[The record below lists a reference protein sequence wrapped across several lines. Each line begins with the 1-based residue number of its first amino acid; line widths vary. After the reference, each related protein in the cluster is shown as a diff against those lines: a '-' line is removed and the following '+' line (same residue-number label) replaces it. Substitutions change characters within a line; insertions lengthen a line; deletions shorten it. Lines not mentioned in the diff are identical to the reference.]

1 LILSKFKEKEN
12 IYFMLGISTVWKTGE
27 LKDGQ
32 KLMECFAGLG
42 FRDIELEYRISGDTF
57 KQIKQFLNKTK
68 DLKIVSIHN
77 FFPVPDIH
85 ETGGADIFH
94 FSSEDR
100 EERFLAVKYAVK
112 TIQIASELGARAV
125 ALHLGMIQMPAQGEF
140 FSMYD
145 AGKIGSDEHK
155 RKLDE
160 FRMLR
165 DRKKGEA
172 LDMML
177 LSMDEIQKAAEKYDV
192 DVGIENRY
200 DFRECPDYE
209 EMGVIFEKFGGGRIG
224 YWHDA
229 GHAKVQENLGVVET
243 KEMLD
248 AYGKYLAGVHLHDV
262 NGYSDHHVPGTG
274 EVDFDLLKKYLKK
287 DTIKI
292 LEIHPRET
300 EKDLMDGVDFLKN
313 MGLE

>member
-1 LILSKFKEKEN
+1 E
-12 IYFMLGISTVWKTGE
+12 
-27 LKDGQ
+27 
-32 KLMECFAGLG
+32 LMECFAGLG

-57 KQIKQFLNKTK
+57 KQIKQFLNKAK

-77 FFPVPDIH
+77 FFPVPDIL
-85 ETGGADIFH
+85 ETGGADVFH

-100 EERFLAVKYAVK
+100 EERSLAVKYAVK

-125 ALHLGMIQMPAQGEF
+125 VLHLGMVQMDTVSNEL
-140 FSMYD
+140 FSLYD
-145 AGKIGSDEHK
+145 TGKMGSSEHK
-155 RKLDE
+155 SKLEEIRK
-160 FRMLR
+160 LR
-165 DRKKGEA
+165 DRKKGKT

-177 LSMDEIQKAAEKYDV
+177 LSMDEIQKAAERHDV

-200 DFRECPDYE
+200 YFRECPSFD

-224 YWHDA
+224 YWHDV
-229 GHAKVQENLGVVET
+229 GHAKVQENLGIVGT
-243 KEMLD
+243 KELLD
-248 AYGKYLAGVHLHDV
+248 AYGKLLIGVHFHDV
-262 NGYSDHHVPGTG
+262 NGYSDHHVPGIG

>member
-1 LILSKFKEKEN
+1 
-12 IYFMLGISTVWKTGE
+12 MLGISTVWKSGE

-32 KLMECFAGLG
+32 ELMECFAGLG
-42 FRDIELEYRISGDTF
+42 FREVELEYRIDGNTF
-57 KQIKQFLNKTK
+57 KQIKQFLNKTN

-77 FFPVPDIH
+77 FFPVPDIL
-85 ETGGADIFH
+85 ETGGADVFH

-100 EERFLAVKYAVK
+100 EERSLAVKYAAK

-125 ALHLGMIQMPAQGEF
+125 VLHLGMIQMDAQKEF
-140 FSMYD
+140 FDLYD
-145 AGKIGSDEHK
+145 AGKIGSEEYERVLEEFKVQRDS
-155 RKLDE
+155 RKG
-160 FRMLR
+160 
-165 DRKKGEA
+165 KG

-177 LSMDEIQKAAEKYDV
+177 LSMDKVQEAAERYGV

-200 DFRECPDYE
+200 DFRECPNFE
-209 EMGVIFEKFGGGRIG
+209 EMAVIFEKFGGGRIG
-224 YWHDA
+224 YWHDV

-248 AYGKYLAGVHLHDV
+248 AYGKYLVGVHLHDV
-262 NGYSDHHVPGTG
+262 NGYSDHHVPGVG
-274 EVDFDLLKKYLKK
+274 GVDFDLLKKYLRK

-313 MGLE
+313 MKLE

>member
-1 LILSKFKEKEN
+1 
-12 IYFMLGISTVWKTGE
+12 MLGISTVWKSGE

-32 KLMECFAGLG
+32 ELMECFAGLG
-42 FRDIELEYRISGDTF
+42 FREVELEYRIDGNTF
-57 KQIKQFLNKTK
+57 KQIKQFLNKTN

-77 FFPVPDIH
+77 FFPVPDIL
-85 ETGGADIFH
+85 ETGGADVFH

-100 EERFLAVKYAVK
+100 EERSLAVKYAAK

-125 ALHLGMIQMPAQGEF
+125 VLHLGMIQMDAQKEF
-140 FSMYD
+140 FDLYD
-145 AGKIGSDEHK
+145 AGKIGSEEYERVLEEFKVQRDS
-155 RKLDE
+155 RKG
-160 FRMLR
+160 
-165 DRKKGEA
+165 KG

-177 LSMDEIQKAAEKYDV
+177 LSMDKVQEAAERYGV

-200 DFRECPDYE
+200 DFRECPNFE
-209 EMGVIFEKFGGGRIG
+209 EMAVIFEKFGGGRIG
-224 YWHDA
+224 YWHDV

-248 AYGKYLAGVHLHDV
+248 AYGKYLVGVHLHDV
-262 NGYSDHHVPGTG
+262 NGYSDHHVPEIG
-274 EVDFDLLKKYLKK
+274 EVDFDLLKTYLKK

>member
-1 LILSKFKEKEN
+1 
-12 IYFMLGISTVWKTGE
+12 MLGISTVWKSGE

-32 KLMECFAGLG
+32 ELMECFAGLG
-42 FRDIELEYRISGDTF
+42 FREVELEYRIDGNTF
-57 KQIKQFLNKTK
+57 KQIKQFLNKTN

-77 FFPVPDIH
+77 FFPVPDIL
-85 ETGGADIFH
+85 ETGGADVFH

-100 EERFLAVKYAVK
+100 EERSLAVKYAAK

-125 ALHLGMIQMPAQGEF
+125 VLHLGMIQMDAQKEF
-140 FSMYD
+140 FDLYD
-145 AGKIGSDEHK
+145 AGKIGSEEYERVLEEFKVQRDS
-155 RKLDE
+155 RKG
-160 FRMLR
+160 
-165 DRKKGEA
+165 KG

-177 LSMDEIQKAAEKYDV
+177 LSMDKVQEAAERYGV

-200 DFRECPDYE
+200 DFRECPNFE
-209 EMGVIFEKFGGGRIG
+209 EMAVIFEKFGGGRIG

>member
-1 LILSKFKEKEN
+1 
-12 IYFMLGISTVWKTGE
+12 MLGISTVWKSGG

-42 FRDIELEYRISGDTF
+42 FKDIELEYRISGDTF
-57 KQIKQFLNKTK
+57 KQIRQFLKRAK

-77 FFPVPDIH
+77 FFPVPDIL
-85 ETGGADIFH
+85 ETGDADAFH

-100 EERFLAVKYAVK
+100 EERSLAVAYATK

-125 ALHLGMIQMPAQGEF
+125 VLHLGMIQMDTVREEL
-140 FSMYD
+140 FSLYD

-155 RKLDE
+155 RKLEE
-160 FRMLR
+160 FRVLR
-165 DRKKGEA
+165 DRKKGKT

-177 LSMDEIQKAAEKYDV
+177 LSMDEIQKEAEKYDV

-200 DFRECPDYE
+200 YYRECPNFD

-224 YWHDA
+224 YWHDV
-229 GHAKVQENLGVVET
+229 GHAKVQENLGIVGT
-243 KEMLD
+243 KELLD
-248 AYGKYLAGVHLHDV
+248 AYGKLLVGVHLHDV
-262 NGYSDHHVPGTG
+262 KGYSDHHVPGIG
-274 EVDFDLLKKYLKK
+274 GVDFDLLKKYLKK

-313 MGLE
+313 MGFD

>member
-1 LILSKFKEKEN
+1 
-12 IYFMLGISTVWKTGE
+12 MLGISTVWKSGE

-42 FRDIELEYRISGDTF
+42 FREVELEYRISGDTF

-77 FFPVPDIH
+77 FFPVPDIL
-85 ETGGADIFH
+85 ETGGADVFH

-100 EERFLAVKYAVK
+100 EERSLAVKYAVK

-125 ALHLGMIQMPAQGEF
+125 VLHLGMVPMDTVSEEL
-140 FSMYD
+140 FSLYD
-145 AGKIGSDEHK
+145 AGKVGSDEHK
-155 RKLDE
+155 RKLGE

-165 DRKKGEA
+165 DRKKGKT

-192 DVGIENRY
+192 DIGIENRY
-200 DFRECPDYE
+200 HFRECPDFE
-209 EMGVIFEKFGGGRIG
+209 EMSVIFEKFGGGRIG
-224 YWHDA
+224 YWHDV
-229 GHAKVQENLGVVET
+229 GHAKVQENLGIVGT
-243 KEMLD
+243 KELLD
-248 AYGKYLAGVHLHDV
+248 AYGKLLVGVHLHDV

-274 EVDFDLLKKYLKK
+274 GVDFDLLKKYLKK

-300 EKDLMDGVDFLKN
+300 EKDLMDGVDFLKKI
-313 MGLE
+313 GLE

>member
-1 LILSKFKEKEN
+1 
-12 IYFMLGISTVWKTGE
+12 MLGISTVWKSGE

-32 KLMECFAGLG
+32 ELMECFAGLG

-57 KQIKQFLNKTK
+57 KQIKQFLNKAK

-77 FFPVPDIH
+77 FFPVPDIL
-85 ETGGADIFH
+85 ETGGADVFH

-100 EERFLAVKYAVK
+100 EDRSLAVKYAVK

-125 ALHLGMIQMPAQGEF
+125 VLHLGMVQMDTVSNEL
-140 FSMYD
+140 FSLYD
-145 AGKIGSDEHK
+145 TGKMGSSEHK
-155 RKLDE
+155 SKLEEIRK
-160 FRMLR
+160 LR
-165 DRKKGEA
+165 DRKKGKT

-200 DFRECPDYE
+200 YFRECPNFD

-224 YWHDA
+224 YWHDV
-229 GHAKVQENLGVVET
+229 GHAKVLENLGIVGT
-243 KEMLD
+243 KELLD
-248 AYGKYLAGVHLHDV
+248 AYGKLLVGVHLHDV
-262 NGYSDHHVPGTG
+262 NGYSDHHVPGIG

>member
-1 LILSKFKEKEN
+1 
-12 IYFMLGISTVWKTGE
+12 MLGISTVWKSGE

-42 FRDIELEYRISGDTF
+42 FREVELEYRISGDTF

-77 FFPVPDIH
+77 FFPIPDIH

-100 EERFLAVKYAVK
+100 EERSLAVKYATK

-125 ALHLGMIQMPAQGEF
+125 VLHLGMIQMDTSSDELFGL
-140 FSMYD
+140 YD
-145 AGKIGSDEHK
+145 AGKTGSDEHK
-155 RKLDE
+155 RKLKE

-177 LSMDEIQKAAEKYDV
+177 LSMDEIQNAAEKYDV

-200 DFRECPDYE
+200 HFRECPNFD
-209 EMGVIFEKFGGGRIG
+209 EMGVIFRKFGGGRIG

-229 GHAKVQENLGVVET
+229 GHAKVQENLGIVGT
-243 KEMLD
+243 KKLLD
-248 AYGKYLAGVHLHDV
+248 AYGKLLVGVHLHDV
-262 NGYSDHHVPGTG
+262 NGYSDHHVPGIG
-274 EVDFDLLKKYLKK
+274 EVDFDLLMKYLRK

-300 EKDLMDGVDFLKN
+300 ERDLMDGVDFLKN
-313 MGLE
+313 MGIE

>member
-1 LILSKFKEKEN
+1 
-12 IYFMLGISTVWKTGE
+12 MLGISTVWKSGE

-42 FRDIELEYRISGDTF
+42 FREVELEYRIDGNTF
-57 KQIKQFLNKTK
+57 KQIKQFLNKAK

-77 FFPVPDIH
+77 FFPVPDIL
-85 ETGGADIFH
+85 ETGGADVFH
-94 FSSEDR
+94 FSSEES
-100 EERFLAVKYAVK
+100 EERSLAVKYAIK

-125 ALHLGMIQMPAQGEF
+125 VLHLGMIQMDTLSDELFGL
-140 FSMYD
+140 YD
-145 AGKIGSDEHK
+145 DGKVGSDEHK

-160 FRMLR
+160 FRKLR
-165 DRKKGEA
+165 DRKKGKS
-172 LDMML
+172 LNMML
-177 LSMDEIQKAAEKYDV
+177 LSMDEIQEAAEKYDV

-224 YWHDA
+224 YWHDV
-229 GHAKVQENLGVVET
+229 GHAKVQENLGIVGT
-243 KEMLD
+243 KELLD
-248 AYGKYLAGVHLHDV
+248 AYGKLLVGVHLHDV
-262 NGYSDHHVPGTG
+262 NGYSDHHVPGIG
-274 EVDFDLLKKYLKK
+274 GVDFDLLKKYLRK

-300 EKDLMDGVDFLKN
+300 EKDLMGGVDFLKN

>member
-1 LILSKFKEKEN
+1 
-12 IYFMLGISTVWKTGE
+12 MLGISTVWKSGE

-42 FRDIELEYRISGDTF
+42 FREVELEYRISGDTF
-57 KQIKQFLNKTK
+57 KQIKQFLNKAK
-68 DLKIVSIHN
+68 DLKIASIHN

-100 EERFLAVKYAVK
+100 EERSLAVKYAVK

-125 ALHLGMIQMPAQGEF
+125 VLHLGMVQMDTVREEL
-140 FSMYD
+140 FSLYD
-145 AGKIGSDEHK
+145 AGKVGSDEHK
-155 RKLDE
+155 RKLEE
-160 FRMLR
+160 FRKLR
-165 DRKKGEA
+165 DRKKGNA
-172 LDMML
+172 LGMML
-177 LSMDEIQKAAEKYDV
+177 LSMDEIQKAAERYGV

-200 DFRECPDYE
+200 SFEECPNFD

-224 YWHDA
+224 YWHDV
-229 GHAKVQENLGVVET
+229 GHAKVQENLGIVGT
-243 KEMLD
+243 KELLD
-248 AYGKYLAGVHLHDV
+248 AYGKLLVGVHLHDV
-262 NGYSDHHVPGTG
+262 NGYSDHHVPGIG
-274 EVDFDLLKKYLKK
+274 GVDFDLLKKYLKK

-313 MGLE
+313 MGFE

>member
-1 LILSKFKEKEN
+1 
-12 IYFMLGISTVWKTGE
+12 MLGISTVWKSGE

-32 KLMECFAGLG
+32 ELMECFAGLG
-42 FRDIELEYRISGDTF
+42 FREVELEYRIDGNTF
-57 KQIKQFLNKTK
+57 KQIKQFLNKTN

-77 FFPVPDIH
+77 FFPVPDIL
-85 ETGGADIFH
+85 ETGGADVFH

-100 EERFLAVKYAVK
+100 EERSLAVKYAAK

-125 ALHLGMIQMPAQGEF
+125 VLHLGMIQMDAQKEF
-140 FSMYD
+140 FDLYD
-145 AGKIGSDEHK
+145 AGKIGSEEYERVLEEFKVQRDS
-155 RKLDE
+155 RKG
-160 FRMLR
+160 
-165 DRKKGEA
+165 KG

-177 LSMDEIQKAAEKYDV
+177 LSMDKVQEAAERYGV

-200 DFRECPDYE
+200 DFRECPNFE
-209 EMGVIFEKFGGGRIG
+209 EMAVIFEKFGGGRIG
-224 YWHDA
+224 YWHDV

-248 AYGKYLAGVHLHDV
+248 AYGKYLVGVHLHDV
-262 NGYSDHHVPGTG
+262 NGYSDHHVPGIG

-300 EKDLMDGVDFLKN
+300 EKDLMGGVDFLKN

>member
-1 LILSKFKEKEN
+1 
-12 IYFMLGISTVWKTGE
+12 MLGISTVWKSGE

-42 FRDIELEYRISGDTF
+42 FREVELEYRIDGNTF
-57 KQIKQFLNKTK
+57 KQIKQFLNKTN

-77 FFPVPDIH
+77 FFPVPDIL
-85 ETGGADIFH
+85 ETGGADVFH

-100 EERFLAVKYAVK
+100 EERSLAVKYAAK

-125 ALHLGMIQMPAQGEF
+125 VVHLGRVQMDAQKEF
-140 FSMYD
+140 FDLYD
-145 AGKIGSDEHK
+145 AGKIGSEEYERVLEEFKVQRDS
-155 RKLDE
+155 RKG
-160 FRMLR
+160 
-165 DRKKGEA
+165 KG

-177 LSMDEIQKAAEKYDV
+177 LSMDKVQEAAERYGV

-200 DFRECPDYE
+200 DFRECPNFE
-209 EMGVIFEKFGGGRIG
+209 EMAVIFEKFGGGRIG
-224 YWHDA
+224 YWHDV

-248 AYGKYLAGVHLHDV
+248 AYGKYLVGVHLHDV
-262 NGYSDHHVPGTG
+262 NGYSDHHVPGIG

-313 MGLE
+313 MKLE

>member
-1 LILSKFKEKEN
+1 
-12 IYFMLGISTVWKTGE
+12 MLGISTVWKSGE

-42 FRDIELEYRISGDTF
+42 FREVELEYRIDGNTF
-57 KQIKQFLNKTK
+57 KQIKQFLNKTN

-77 FFPVPDIH
+77 FFPVPDIL
-85 ETGGADIFH
+85 ETGGADVFH

-100 EERFLAVKYAVK
+100 EERSLAVKYAAK

-125 ALHLGMIQMPAQGEF
+125 VLHLGMIQMDAQKEF
-140 FSMYD
+140 FDLYD
-145 AGKIGSDEHK
+145 AGKIGSEEYERVLEEFKVQRDS
-155 RKLDE
+155 RKG
-160 FRMLR
+160 
-165 DRKKGEA
+165 KG

-177 LSMDEIQKAAEKYDV
+177 LSMDKVQEAAERYGV

-200 DFRECPDYE
+200 DFRECPNFE
-209 EMGVIFEKFGGGRIG
+209 EMAVIFEKFGGGRIG
-224 YWHDA
+224 YWHDV
-229 GHAKVQENLGVVET
+229 GHAKVQENLGITGT
-243 KEMLD
+243 KELLD
-248 AYGKYLAGVHLHDV
+248 AYGKYLVGVHLHDV
-262 NGYSDHHVPGTG
+262 KGYSDHHVPEIG
-274 EVDFDLLKKYLKK
+274 EVDFDLLKTYLKK

>member
-1 LILSKFKEKEN
+1 
-12 IYFMLGISTVWKTGE
+12 MLGISTVWKSGE

-42 FRDIELEYRISGDTF
+42 FREVELEYRIDGNTF
-57 KQIKQFLNKTK
+57 KQIKQFLNKAK

-77 FFPVPDIH
+77 FFPVPDIL
-85 ETGGADIFH
+85 ETGGADVFH

-100 EERFLAVKYAVK
+100 EERSLAVKYAAK

-125 ALHLGMIQMPAQGEF
+125 VLHLGMIQMDAQKEF
-140 FSMYD
+140 FDLYD
-145 AGKIGSDEHK
+145 AGKIGSEEYERVLEEFKVQRDS
-155 RKLDE
+155 RKG
-160 FRMLR
+160 
-165 DRKKGEA
+165 KG

-177 LSMDEIQKAAEKYDV
+177 LSMDKVQEAAERYGV

-200 DFRECPDYE
+200 DFRECPNFE
-209 EMGVIFEKFGGGRIG
+209 EMAVIFEKFGGGRIG
-224 YWHDA
+224 YWHDV

-248 AYGKYLAGVHLHDV
+248 AYGKYLVGVHLHDV
-262 NGYSDHHVPGTG
+262 NGYSDHHVPGVG
-274 EVDFDLLKKYLKK
+274 GVDFDLLKKYLRK

-313 MGLE
+313 MKLE

>member
-1 LILSKFKEKEN
+1 
-12 IYFMLGISTVWKTGE
+12 MLGISTVWKSGE

-32 KLMECFAGLG
+32 ELMECFAGLG
-42 FRDIELEYRISGDTF
+42 FREVELEYRIDGNTF
-57 KQIKQFLNKTK
+57 KQIKQFLNKTN

-77 FFPVPDIH
+77 FFPVPDIL
-85 ETGGADIFH
+85 ETGGADVFH

-100 EERFLAVKYAVK
+100 EERSLAVKYAAK

-125 ALHLGMIQMPAQGEF
+125 VLHLGMIQMDAQKEF
-140 FSMYD
+140 FDLYD
-145 AGKIGSDEHK
+145 AGKIGSEEYERVLEEFKVQRDS
-155 RKLDE
+155 RKG
-160 FRMLR
+160 
-165 DRKKGEA
+165 KG

-177 LSMDEIQKAAEKYDV
+177 LSMDKVQEAAERYGV

-200 DFRECPDYE
+200 DFRECPNFE
-209 EMGVIFEKFGGGRIG
+209 EMAVIFEKFGGGRIG
-224 YWHDA
+224 YWHDV

-248 AYGKYLAGVHLHDV
+248 AYGKYLVGVHLHDV
-262 NGYSDHHVPGTG
+262 NGYSDHHVPGIG

-300 EKDLMDGVDFLKN
+300 EKDLMDGIDFLKN
-313 MGLE
+313 MKLE

>member
-1 LILSKFKEKEN
+1 
-12 IYFMLGISTVWKTGE
+12 MLGISTVWKSGE

-32 KLMECFAGLG
+32 KLMECLAGLG
-42 FRDIELEYRISGDTF
+42 FKDIELEYRISGDTF
-57 KQIKQFLNKTK
+57 KQIKQFLNRAK

-77 FFPVPDIH
+77 FFPVPDIL
-85 ETGGADIFH
+85 ETGGADVFH

-100 EERFLAVKYAVK
+100 EERSLAVKYAVK

-125 ALHLGMIQMPAQGEF
+125 VVHLGRVQMDAQKEF
-140 FSMYD
+140 FDLYD
-145 AGKIGSDEHK
+145 AGKIGSEEYERVLEEFKVQRDS
-155 RKLDE
+155 RKG
-160 FRMLR
+160 
-165 DRKKGEA
+165 KG

-177 LSMDEIQKAAEKYDV
+177 LSMDKVQEAAERYGV

-200 DFRECPDYE
+200 DFRECPNFE
-209 EMGVIFEKFGGGRIG
+209 EMAVIFEKFGGGRIG
-224 YWHDA
+224 YWHDV
-229 GHAKVQENLGVVET
+229 GHAKVQENLGITGT
-243 KEMLD
+243 KELLD
-248 AYGKYLAGVHLHDV
+248 AYGKYLVGVHLHDV
-262 NGYSDHHVPGTG
+262 KGYSDHHVPGIG
-274 EVDFDLLKKYLKK
+274 EVDFDLLKTYLKK

>member
-1 LILSKFKEKEN
+1 
-12 IYFMLGISTVWKTGE
+12 MLGISTVWKSGE

-42 FRDIELEYRISGDTF
+42 FREVELEYRISGDTF
-57 KQIKQFLNKTK
+57 KQIKQFLNKAK

-77 FFPVPDIH
+77 FFPVPDIL
-85 ETGGADIFH
+85 ETGGADVFH

-100 EERFLAVKYAVK
+100 EERSLAVKYAVK

-125 ALHLGMIQMPAQGEF
+125 VLHLGMIQMDTVSKEL
-140 FSMYD
+140 FSLYD
-145 AGKIGSDEHK
+145 AGKVGSDEHE
-155 RKLDE
+155 RKLEE

-165 DRKKGEA
+165 NQKRGGA

-177 LSMDEIQKAAEKYDV
+177 LSMDEVQKAAEKYDV

-200 DFRECPDYE
+200 YFRECPNYE
-209 EMGVIFEKFGGGRIG
+209 EMGVIFKKFGGGRIG
-224 YWHDA
+224 YWHDV
-229 GHAKVQENLGVVET
+229 GHAKVQENLGVVGT
-243 KEMLD
+243 KELLD
-248 AYGKYLAGVHLHDV
+248 AFGKLLVGVHLHDV
-262 NGYSDHHVPGTG
+262 KGYSDHHVPGIG
-274 EVDFDLLKKYLKK
+274 EVDFNLLKKYLRK

-300 EKDLMDGVDFLKN
+300 EKDLMDGVSFLKN
-313 MGLE
+313 MGFD